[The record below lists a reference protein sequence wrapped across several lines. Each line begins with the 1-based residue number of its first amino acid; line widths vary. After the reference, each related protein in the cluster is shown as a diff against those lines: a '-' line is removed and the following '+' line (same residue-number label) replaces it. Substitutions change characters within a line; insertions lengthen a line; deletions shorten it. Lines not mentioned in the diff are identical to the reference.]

1 MQATTKPIG
10 IFGGTFDPVH
20 YGHLQ
25 VANEA
30 YKQLNL
36 QKIKFIPC
44 NQSPHKEQ
52 PIATPAQR
60 VAMLEL
66 ATENHPEFTIDTR
79 EIVRGGKSYMIDT
92 LTSLKQDYP
101 NTPLCLIMSQDAFA
115 KFNTWHKWQEI
126 IKLAHLIVA
135 NRADSQPITAPE
147 ILALLKDHQTADR
160 IQMIP
165 INPLPISATTIRE
178 LAAAKK
184 KLEELTPNKVSD
196 YIHSNNIYH
205 N

>member
-1 MQATTKPIG
+1 MTTKPIG

-25 VANEA
+25 VANEV

-36 QKIKFIPC
+36 QEIKFIPC

-52 PIATPAQR
+52 PIATPKQR

-66 ATENHPEFTIDTR
+66 ATKSHPEFTIDTR
-79 EIVRGGKSYMIDT
+79 EIDRGGKSYMIDT
-92 LTSLKQDYP
+92 LASLKEDYP
-101 NTPLCLIMSQDAFA
+101 NTPLCLIISQDAFA

-126 IKLAHLIVA
+126 IKLVNLIVA
-135 NRADSQPITAPE
+135 NRPDSQPITAPE

-160 IQMIP
+160 IQMIS
-165 INPLPISATTIRE
+165 INPLPISATAIRK
-178 LAAAKK
+178 LAATKHD
-184 KLEELTPNKVSD
+184 LNQLTPNKVCD
-196 YIHSNNIYH
+196 YIKIHNIYH